1 MIIKLTPQ
9 EMYPPQQLAVWKNG
23 EQLNINGLTIDLANL
38 MEGATLPVNAI
49 GSQWLAA
56 PIQRIGGQLLL
67 TLFLPNCPES
77 TEAERFPRDLVDVPD
92 GRVALPGK
100 PAEEN
105 FPTLGF
111 AQIDWSLMQS
121 AAQQAEELALATIAE
136 LRHTADQAL
145 APLIDAAALQ
155 MASEAEEAKLK
166 DWQRYRVLL
175 NRVPEQAGWPT
186 EIDWPAVPA

>member
-9 EMYPPQQLAVWKNG
+9 EMHPAQQLAVWKNG

-38 MEGATLPVNAI
+38 MEGATLPASAT
-49 GSQWLAA
+49 GSSWLAA
-56 PIQRIGGQLLL
+56 PIERIGGQVVL
-67 TLFLPNCPES
+67 TLYLPNNAES

-100 PAEEN
+100 PAEEH

-111 AQIDWSLMQS
+111 AQIDWELMQT
-121 AAQQAEELALATIAE
+121 AGQQAEALALVTIAQ
-136 LRHTADQAL
+136 LRKEADQAL
-145 APLIDAAALQ
+145 APLADAVALQ
-155 MASEAEEAKLK
+155 MASEAEEAQLT

>member
-38 MEGATLPVNAI
+38 VDGASLPANSI
-49 GSQWLAA
+49 GSAWVAG
-56 PIQRIGGQLLL
+56 PIQRVGGQVVL
-67 TLFLPNCPES
+67 TLFLPNSPES

-100 PAEEN
+100 AVEDH

-111 AQIDWSLMQS
+111 AQIDWSLMQTP
-121 AAQQAEELALATIAE
+121 AQQAEALALTTIAQ
-136 LRHTADQAL
+136 LRREADQTV
-145 APLIDAAALQ
+145 APLADAVALN
-155 MASEAEEAKLK
+155 MASEEEAAKLK

-175 NRVPEQAGWPT
+175 NRVPEQSGWPT
-186 EIDWPAVPA
+186 EIHWPALPA

>member
-9 EMYPPQQLAVWKNG
+9 EMHPPQQLAVWKNG

-38 MEGATLPVNAI
+38 ADNASLPASAI
-49 GSQWLAA
+49 NSPWLAA
-56 PIQRIGGQLLL
+56 PIQRVSGQLVL
-67 TLFLPNCPES
+67 TLFLPNSPES
-77 TEAERFPRDLVDVPD
+77 TESERFPQDLGDVPD

-111 AQIDWSLMQS
+111 AKIDWELMQT
-121 AAQQAEELALATIAE
+121 ADQQAEALALATIAQ
-136 LRHTADQAL
+136 LRKEADQAL
-145 APLIDAAALQ
+145 APLADAVALQ
-155 MASEAEEAKLK
+155 MASEAEEAQFTNWK
-166 DWQRYRVLL
+166 RYRVLL